1 MSLFMSGNI
10 FTQNRWVGG
19 GFYSQFLGRRTAMK
33 NIEGCLSSY
42 PLYLEKNMLL
52 KLGRSRRVFIES

>member
-1 MSLFMSGNI
+1 
-10 FTQNRWVGG
+10 
-19 GFYSQFLGRRTAMK
+19 MK

-52 KLGRSRRVFIES
+52 KLGRSRRILIESKLYEVTILLEINSSLTDRNNLADLQK